1 MIFENY
7 YCTFD
12 NPFSE
17 NFIAEI
23 KKEGLATKQQKAS
36 IGVLDKKKNT
46 KIRKSKI
53 SWIKNPL
60 VYDHTNPYIHKA
72 NLLSK
77 WNFQWDWNEAPQ
89 FTQYGKHD
97 FYNWHVD
104 GHTDSYGEGPHKGKI
119 RKLSSI
125 LLLSEPG
132 KDFEGGEFE
141 IDFDSCGGKGKKIVT
156 ELKKGTFIVFPSFVK
171 HRVKPVTKGIRHSMV
186 LWHLGL
192 PWK

>member
-104 GHTDSYGEGPHKGKI
+104 GHTDSYGEGPHKGKM

-132 KDFEGGEFE
+132 KDFEGGELE

-186 LWHLGL
+186 LWHLGF

>member
-186 LWHLGL
+186 LWHLGF

>member
-1 MIFENY
+1 MIFKDY

-12 NPFSE
+12 NPFSKD
-17 NFIAEI
+17 FIAEI
-23 KKEGLATKQQKAS
+23 KKEGLASKQKKAS
-36 IGVLDKKKNT
+36 IGIVPKKNN
-46 KIRKSKI
+46 KIRQSKI

-72 NLLSK
+72 NLACK
-77 WNFQWDWNEAPQ
+77 WNFQWDWNETPQ
-89 FTQYGKHD
+89 FTQYEKNN
-97 FYNWHVD
+97 FYGWHVD
-104 GHTDSYGEGPHKGKI
+104 VLTDTYSEGPQKGKL

-132 KDFEGGEFE
+132 KDFEGGELE
-141 IDFDSCGGKGKKIVT
+141 MDFDSCGGKGKKIVT

-171 HRVKPVTKGIRHSMV
+171 HRVRPVTKGIRHSMV
-186 LWHLGL
+186 LWHLGM

>member
-141 IDFDSCGGKGKKIVT
+141 MDFDSCGGKGKKIVT

>member
-104 GHTDSYGEGPHKGKI
+104 GHTDSYGEGPHKGKM

-141 IDFDSCGGKGKKIVT
+141 MDFDSCGGKGKKIVT

-186 LWHLGL
+186 LWHLGF

>member
-12 NPFSE
+12 NSFPE
-17 NFIAEI
+17 DFIEDI
-23 KKEGLATKQQKAS
+23 KKEGLAAKKEKAS
-36 IGVLDKKKNT
+36 VGTLDRIENT
-46 KIRKSKI
+46 KKRKSEI
-53 SWIKNPL
+53 SWLNNTLI
-60 VYDHTNPYIHKA
+60 YDHTNPKVHEA
-72 NLLSK
+72 NKVGK
-77 WNFQWDWNEAPQ
+77 WNFQWDWNETPQ
-89 FTQYGKHD
+89 FTQYGKND
-97 FYNWHVD
+97 FYGWHVD
-104 GHTDSYGEGPHKGKI
+104 GDTNPYLDGHHKGKM

-141 IDFDSCGGKGKKIVT
+141 IDFDSCGGKGKKIVK

-171 HRVKPVTKGIRHSMV
+171 HRVRPVTKGIRHSLV
-186 LWHLGL
+186 LWHLGY

>member
-104 GHTDSYGEGPHKGKI
+104 GHTDSYGEGPHKGKM

-186 LWHLGL
+186 LWHLGF

>member
-104 GHTDSYGEGPHKGKI
+104 GHTDSYGEGPHKGKM

-132 KDFEGGEFE
+132 KDFEGGELE
-141 IDFDSCGGKGKKIVT
+141 MDFDSCGGKGKKIVT

-186 LWHLGL
+186 LWHLGF

>member
-104 GHTDSYGEGPHKGKI
+104 GHTDSYGEGPHKGKM

>member
-46 KIRKSKI
+46 KIRNSKI

-104 GHTDSYGEGPHKGKI
+104 GHTDSYGEGPHKGKM

-186 LWHLGL
+186 LWHLGF

>member
-132 KDFEGGEFE
+132 KDFEGGELE
-141 IDFDSCGGKGKKIVT
+141 MDFDSCGGKGKKIVT

-186 LWHLGL
+186 LWHLGF

>member
-104 GHTDSYGEGPHKGKI
+104 GHTDSYGEGPHKGKM

-186 LWHLGL
+186 LWHLGM

>member
-104 GHTDSYGEGPHKGKI
+104 GHTDSYGEGPHKGKM

-132 KDFEGGEFE
+132 KDFEGGELE
-141 IDFDSCGGKGKKIVT
+141 MDFDSCGGKGKKIVT

-186 LWHLGL
+186 LWHLGM